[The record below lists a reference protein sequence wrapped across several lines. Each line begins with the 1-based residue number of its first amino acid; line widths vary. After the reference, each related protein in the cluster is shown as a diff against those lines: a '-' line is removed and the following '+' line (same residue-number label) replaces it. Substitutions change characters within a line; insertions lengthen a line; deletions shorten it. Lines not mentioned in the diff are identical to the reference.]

1 MDEIDKKD
9 VRIGDTVIIQR
20 AGDVIP
26 EVVKVI
32 ESKRTGTET
41 EFHMPKRCPECDSEV
56 VREEGEAAHR
66 CIGGLMC
73 PAQRKGAILHF
84 GSRHAMDIEGLGEK
98 IVDKSVDSNI
108 VKTSADLYR
117 LSASSIANLE
127 RMADISASNLITA
140 IENSKRTTLERFI
153 YALGIPNVGV
163 ATAKDLAKFF
173 GNLNRLMQAYPKTL
187 LYIPNIG
194 PEVAK
199 SIYQF
204 FKEPHNQEV
213 IKQLRS
219 SGVVWHESDDAQATR
234 RTTLSDFLNWLCTN
248 VKDISWDGIPGMGKK
263 ASKLIANGFGSLE
276 ELMKAGESALLLI
289 KGINKTLA
297 SEIVHFLK
305 EPDTLQVIK
314 QLRECGIQWDKVVSQ
329 MPVSSSLVK
338 GKTFV
343 LTGILEHLKRD
354 EAKSKIEALGGR
366 VSGSVSGRTDFIVVG
381 SEPGNKLSEAM
392 RLGIKVLNENEFTTL
407 LSKG

>member
-1 MDEIDKKD
+1 
-9 VRIGDTVIIQR
+9 
-20 AGDVIP
+20 
-26 EVVKVI
+26 
-32 ESKRTGTET
+32 
-41 EFHMPKRCPECDSEV
+41 
-56 VREEGEAAHR
+56 
-66 CIGGLMC
+66 
-73 PAQRKGAILHF
+73 
-84 GSRHAMDIEGLGEK
+84 
-98 IVDKSVDSNI
+98 
-108 VKTSADLYR
+108 
-117 LSASSIANLE
+117 
-127 RMADISASNLITA
+127 MADISASNLITA

-153 YALGIPNVGV
+153 YALGIPNVGE

-204 FKEPHNQEV
+204 FKEPHYQEV

-263 ASKLIANGFGSLE
+263 ASKLIANSFCSLE
-276 ELMKAGESALLLI
+276 ELMKADESALLLI

-305 EPDTLQVIK
+305 EPDTLHVIK

-392 RLGIKVLNENEFTTL
+392 QLGIKVLNENEFTAL